1 MNIYKL
7 LLLLVIGFS
16 SCESQ
21 ILDLDSL
28 TEPVDDIFYKNEE
41 ELNLALNGAYN
52 SMRLTTDYKVPLMM
66 AMDNGSTDLGVSRGV
81 CSALMNQ
88 GQGTQAP
95 TDGAFLT
102 IYSNF
107 YTGIART
114 NALLENMV
122 RAKDVVPETKYNQIE
137 AQALFIRAFHYM
149 YLTELWGDVPFLD
162 KVIKTP
168 EEGMIPREEKK
179 VIVDRILADLE
190 KAAEV
195 LPYKWEG
202 EPERITKGAVLGLH
216 ARISLYNGY
225 YEKAAASAKKIMDN
239 EQAFGYKLHS
249 NYGELFQLAGQS
261 SEEIMLIMPFQ
272 YEYYTT
278 QFSVT
283 QGSRNKGSVS
293 VMVPTQS
300 MVDSYECI
308 DGKTIDKSALYSPNL
323 HYS

>member
-102 IYSNF
+102 IYSN
-107 YTGIART
+107 
-114 NALLENMV
+114 
-122 RAKDVVPETKYNQIE
+122 
-137 AQALFIRAFHYM
+137 
-149 YLTELWGDVPFLD
+149 
-162 KVIKTP
+162 
-168 EEGMIPREEKK
+168 
-179 VIVDRILADLE
+179 
-190 KAAEV
+190 
-195 LPYKWEG
+195 
-202 EPERITKGAVLGLH
+202 
-216 ARISLYNGY
+216 
-225 YEKAAASAKKIMDN
+225 
-239 EQAFGYKLHS
+239 
-249 NYGELFQLAGQS
+249 
-261 SEEIMLIMPFQ
+261 
-272 YEYYTT
+272 
-278 QFSVT
+278 
-283 QGSRNKGSVS
+283 
-293 VMVPTQS
+293 
-300 MVDSYECI
+300 
-308 DGKTIDKSALYSPNL
+308 L